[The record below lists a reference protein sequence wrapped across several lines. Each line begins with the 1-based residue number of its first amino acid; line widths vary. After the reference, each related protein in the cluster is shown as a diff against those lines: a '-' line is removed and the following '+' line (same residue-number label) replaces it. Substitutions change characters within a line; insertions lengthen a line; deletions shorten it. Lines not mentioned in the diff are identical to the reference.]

1 MILSGTTTV
10 LSAPEEPEL
19 RTDEDLAAE
28 FDVRL
33 SENPDSA
40 RELYVATASAA
51 QRLEQ
56 EHAKATAQRER
67 SKMKAAIA
75 EAAAQ
80 KAEAEK
86 TTLLKELDKVQC
98 FLDKASE
105 MSLSSRQP
113 ILFTCM
119 PNLCVSSLLTLLL
132 CGTLGYPRQRCKV
145 TSSRSWRRHCRKQ
158 ISW

>member
-1 MILSGTTTV
+1 MILSGITPV
-10 LSAPEEPEL
+10 PSAPEEPEL

-28 FDVRL
+28 FNDKL
-33 SENPDSA
+33 SQNLDRA

-86 TTLLKELDKVQC
+86 ATLLSELNKVQC
-98 FLDKASE
+98 VLDKASE
-105 MSLSSRQP
+105 ISLSLRHP
-113 ILFTCM
+113 ILFTCL
-119 PNLCVSSLLTLLL
+119 PDL
-132 CGTLGYPRQRCKV
+132 
-145 TSSRSWRRHCRKQ
+145 
-158 ISW
+158 